1 MPRQDRLRTESNHQI
16 GAVNDMTTTIEH
28 PVASDLVTQPAISVD
43 QLTKRY
49 GDRNVVDTLS
59 FSIPR
64 GVVTGFL
71 GPNGSGKTTT
81 IRMIFGLIHATSGTA
96 LVDGRPFATLPDPAG
111 QAGILI
117 DGAGAHPKR
126 SAHNHLR
133 IIAAERSV
141 ASARVDEVLDIVGL
155 AGDAQRRVGP
165 YSLGMRQRLDLATAL
180 LAEPQLLVL
189 DEPANGLDPAGILWL
204 RTFLRSFAAMGGSVF
219 VSSHQLAELSLL
231 ADEIVVINHGRLVTH
246 TGVGQLISAGH
257 IQVRTAQV
265 DDLTSAL
272 KQAGASVQPVSNDRI
287 EVREIPIEQ
296 VGSIAAAVG
305 AVLYELTPSANTLE
319 EAFLELTNTKGEKS

>member
-1 MPRQDRLRTESNHQI
+1 
-16 GAVNDMTTTIEH
+16 MTTIIEH
-28 PVASDLVTQPAISVD
+28 PVPSDPITQPAISVD
-43 QLTKRY
+43 RLTKRY
-49 GDRNVVDTLS
+49 GDRNVVDSLT

-64 GVVTGFL
+64 RLVTGFL

-81 IRMIFGLIHATSGTA
+81 IRMIFGLIHATSGTS
-96 LVDGRPFATLPDPAG
+96 LVDGRPFAELPDPAG
-111 QAGILI
+111 HAGILI

-126 SAHNHLR
+126 SAYSHLR
-133 IIAAERSV
+133 IIAAERNV
-141 ASARVDEVLDIVGL
+141 AIARVDEVLDVVGL
-155 AGDAQRRVGP
+155 SGDAKRRVGD

-204 RTFLRSFAAMGGSVF
+204 RTFLRSFAATGGSAF

-231 ADEIVVINHGRLVTH
+231 ADEIVVINHGRLITH
-246 TGVGQLISAGH
+246 TAVGQLTSAGP
-257 IQVRTAQV
+257 IRVRTAQV

-272 KQAGASVQPVSNDRI
+272 KEAGASVQPVGDDRI

-296 VGSIAAAVG
+296 VGSIAAGVG
-305 AVLYELTPSANTLE
+305 AVLYDLTPSANTLQD
-319 EAFLELTNTKGEKS
+319 AFLKLTNTEGERS